1 MNIIEQS
8 LIAKSPKKA
17 SEDGIVITD
26 DFIAVIDGS
35 TSKTQ
40 RRHNRRMSNGR
51 YAMQLISQ
59 YIRRMPKET
68 TCHQFCLGATRII
81 RDRYTS
87 LWARL
92 REGGSEQILQR
103 LIDHPEERLCASVV
117 IYSRLRREVWLV
129 GDCHCLLNGMYYD
142 NPKPYEQGLAEMRA
156 QRVSELLASGMNPD
170 DLRQKSDPAREVM
183 IPHMLEVM
191 HNQNVTYAVV
201 DGFPIPETKVPVIT
215 LGFEPFEIVLAS
227 DGYPFLCSTL
237 EASEQRLQQ
246 QRDTDPLNVGT
257 FKATKA
263 FVLGNNSFDDRAYI
277 RFTV

>member
-1 MNIIEQS
+1 MNIIEQN
-8 LIAKSPKKA
+8 LIAKCPKKA

-35 TSKTQ
+35 TSKTK

-51 YAMQLISQ
+51 YAMKLISS

-68 TCHQFCLGATRII
+68 TCHQFCLGATRVI
-81 RDRYTS
+81 RERYTS
-87 LWARL
+87 LWSRL
-92 REGGSEQILQR
+92 REGSSEQILQR
-103 LIDHPEERLCASVV
+103 LFDHPEERLCASV
-117 IYSRLRREVWLV
+117 IIFSRLRREVWLV
-129 GDCHCLLNGMYYD
+129 GDCHCLLNGEYCD
-142 NPKPYEQGLAEMRA
+142 NPKPYEQELAEMRA
-156 QRVSELLASGMNPD
+156 QRVRELLAEGVKPS
-170 DLRQKSDPAREVM
+170 DLLQQSDPAREVM

-201 DGFPIPETKVPVIT
+201 DGFPIPESKVPVIA

-227 DGYPFLCSTL
+227 DGYPFLCPTL

-246 QRDTDPLNVGT
+246 QRDTDPLNIGS

-263 FVLGNNSFDDRAYI
+263 FVKGNNSFDDRSYI

>member
-1 MNIIEQS
+1 
-8 LIAKSPKKA
+8 
-17 SEDGIVITD
+17 
-26 DFIAVIDGS
+26 
-35 TSKTQ
+35 
-40 RRHNRRMSNGR
+40 MSNGR

-81 RDRYTS
+81 RNRYTS

-92 REGGSEQILQR
+92 RGGSSEQILQR
-103 LIDHPEERLCASVV
+103 LVDHPEERICASVV
-117 IYSRLRREVWLV
+117 IYSRLRHEVWLV
-129 GDCHCLLNGMYYD
+129 GDCHCLLNGVYYD
-142 NPKPYEQGLAEMRA
+142 NPKPYEQELAEMRA
-156 QRVSELLASGMNPD
+156 QRVRELLASGMNPD
-170 DLRQKSDPAREVM
+170 DLLQKSDPAREVM

-227 DGYPFLCSTL
+227 DGYPFLCPTL

-246 QRDTDPLNVGT
+246 QHDTDPLNIGT

-263 FVLGNNSFDDRAYI
+263 FVVGNNSFDDRAYI